1 MSSLRRDCISL
12 ILKYLQEENFTETA
26 HSLERQSGIFFNL
39 NYVEELVMN
48 GEWEEAEMYLSGFT
62 KLEDNK
68 FSTKIFF
75 EIRKQKYLETL
86 DRPLYMKVGLIFA
99 RNERLNAVEILMN
112 DLKVFSRY
120 NNDLFKEMAL
130 LITLDDFRKHKSLGK
145 YGDTLSA
152 RASILREIKK
162 AIGANPIF
170 VGKME
175 LPAIDTAALRSLA
188 NEDA

>member
-162 AIGANPIF
+162 AIGANPVF

-175 LPAIDTAALRSLA
+175 LPATDTAALRSLA

>member
-86 DRPLYMKVGLIFA
+86 DR
-99 RNERLNAVEILMN
+99 NERLNAVEILMN

-162 AIGANPIF
+162 AIGANPVF

>member
-1 MSSLRRDCISL
+1 
-12 ILKYLQEENFTETA
+12 
-26 HSLERQSGIFFNL
+26 
-39 NYVEELVMN
+39 MN

>member
-1 MSSLRRDCISL
+1 MFYSFSKIGCF
-12 ILKYLQEENFTETA
+12 EFHFFF
-26 HSLERQSGIFFNL
+26 HSILERQSGIFFNL

-86 DRPLYMKVGLIFA
+86 DR
-99 RNERLNAVEILMN
+99 
-112 DLKVFSRY
+112 
-120 NNDLFKEMAL
+120 
-130 LITLDDFRKHKSLGK
+130 KHKSLGK

-162 AIGANPIF
+162 AIGANPVF